1 MTTAEQL
8 IYPRLIEAQHHAR
21 WRAGVLFYDG
31 ERVLPSGD
39 GLWAVPLSAL

>member
-1 MTTAEQL
+1 MTTAERL
-8 IYPRLIEAQHHAR
+8 IYPRLIEVQHRGR

-39 GLWAVPLSAL
+39 DLLVVPLSAL